1 MAIINPGEIPTKDLH
16 QFLLAIVSPRPIA
29 FVSTI
34 SKDGLNNLAPFSFFN
49 CFSSNPP
56 ILVFS
61 ANRRVSDGSTKDTL
75 ANIMETHECVINA
88 VSHDIVRQVAV
99 CSCDFES
106 GVSEFT
112 QSGLTPI
119 GSDLLRPPRVAESPA
134 SMECKVTEVIPL
146 GDQGGAGNLIICNV
160 LRIHVKDEIIN
171 ERQRIE
177 PDAID
182 LMGRMGRTYYTRAS
196 GKSIHSIIQNYQP
209 VPVGYEA
216 LPSFF
221 KTNKLLTA
229 NDLGGLAGMTA
240 FPTEA
245 EINDFK
251 NDIEIKA
258 LIRSTDV
265 FNALHQYAHRAIE
278 DNRPI
283 DAAKALLIAQSIQ

>member
-119 GSDLLRPPRVAESPA
+119 GSDLVSPPRVAESPA

-196 GKSIHSIIQNYQP
+196 GESIHSIIQNYQP

-240 FPTEA
+240 FPTESEITTFRNEV
-245 EINDFK
+245 EINAAIHSADGY
-251 NDIEIKA
+251 I
-258 LIRSTDV
+258 T
-265 FNALHQYAHRAIE
+265 LHHYAQRAIE

-283 DAAKALLIAQSIQ
+283 DAAKALIIAQTLK